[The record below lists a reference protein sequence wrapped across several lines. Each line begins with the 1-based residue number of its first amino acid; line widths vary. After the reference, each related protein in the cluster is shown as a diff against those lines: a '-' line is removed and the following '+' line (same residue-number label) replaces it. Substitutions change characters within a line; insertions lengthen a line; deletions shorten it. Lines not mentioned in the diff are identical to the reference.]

1 MDILYQPE
9 TKYLYTYIEM
19 ADAIEMAFPS
29 VMVRGNEKEEEEKNQ
44 EEEYFRVEFRDRT
57 VFETRGG
64 GGSTLP
70 IKMEEIVEM
79 LEERVAEAE
88 KEMFGGGD
96 DGSGGGCG

>member
-1 MDILYQPE
+1 VDILYHPE
-9 TKYLYTYIEM
+9 TKYLDVYIEM

-29 VMVRGNEKEEEEKNQ
+29 VMVRGNEKEEEETN
-44 EEEYFRVEFRDRT
+44 EEEEFFRVEFRDRT
-57 VFETRGG
+57 IFETRGG

-70 IKMEEIVEM
+70 IQLEEIVGM

-88 KEMFGGGD
+88 KEMFGGD